1 MEPDQ
6 GKKISSWR
14 KEPYQDRREEGW
26 REQQWEEA
34 EKILSWREMSPGAYR
49 YLGFEYR
56 GENDYSRPISVIT
69 LETKEGVKMYYAPSS
84 LYWNL
89 KNCRSETRFI
99 KHEGTQTSEKG
110 YEYRVFKFAK

>member
-1 MEPDQ
+1 
-6 GKKISSWR
+6 
-14 KEPYQDRREEGW
+14 
-26 REQQWEEA
+26 
-34 EKILSWREMSPGAYR
+34 MSPGAYR

-89 KNCRSETRFI
+89 KNGRSETRFI
-99 KHEGTQTSEKG
+99 KYEGTRTPENG